1 MDRQNL
7 LCFHYHRWFVSSHV
21 RIACITYDHVKIE
34 SSDSKCGQQYH
45 SLSFQISRVSTKML
59 LPSPPKN
66 WAPNGENRSESDGG
80 KLALAAQVKNFQ
92 IGLNVQNAVL
102 YSGAARQFFF
112 FEACCRKRGN
122 KNHGQ
127 HWFVGIFCSRC
138 LNLTHVWTKKHHLV
152 LFSWSSYFQVE
163 WSSTSQPFFFC
174 QIPTA
179 TWIFKSGRWVGCNG
193 GCFGLDESGVMDEE
207 LSLNHQNFSFS

>member
-45 SLSFQISRVSTKML
+45 SLSFQISRVSTKCYFL
-59 LPSPPKN
+59 HLQKTEHQTVRIAVN
-66 WAPNGENRSESDGG
+66 LTGESW
-80 KLALAAQVKNFQ
+80 LCLVAQVKNFQ

-102 YSGAARQFFF
+102 YSGAFAVLFFRG
-112 FEACCRKRGN
+112 CCRKGSN

-127 HWFVGIFCSRC
+127 HWFVGIFCSRF
-138 LNLTHVWTKKHHLV
+138 LNLTHVGTKNIIWYCSVDL
-152 LFSWSSYFQVE
+152 LIFRWSDFQPRSL
-163 WSSTSQPFFFC
+163 SSSAKSQQP
-174 QIPTA
+174 P
-179 TWIFKSGRWVGCNG
+179 G
-193 GCFGLDESGVMDEE
+193 
-207 LSLNHQNFSFS
+207 

>member
-80 KLALAAQVKNFQ
+80 KLALVAQVKNFQ

-102 YSGAARQFFF
+102 YSGAFAVLFFRG
-112 FEACCRKRGN
+112 CCRKGSN

-127 HWFVGIFCSRC
+127 HWFVGIFCSRF
-138 LNLTHVWTKKHHLV
+138 LNLTHVGTKNIIWYCSVDL
-152 LFSWSSYFQVE
+152 LIFRWSDFQPRSL
-163 WSSTSQPFFFC
+163 SSSAKSQQP
-174 QIPTA
+174 P
-179 TWIFKSGRWVGCNG
+179 G
-193 GCFGLDESGVMDEE
+193 
-207 LSLNHQNFSFS
+207 